1 MRSLNVLMTADTMGG
16 VWTYAL
22 DLARSLADYGCEIAL
37 AAMGGLLSAP
47 AARSAARIRHLH
59 LYESSYKLEWMD
71 EPWNDVA
78 EAGVWLLDL
87 AHQVRPDIVHLNNF
101 AHGSLPWQAPV
112 LMVGHSCVLSW
123 WQAVKGESAPSNW
136 DRYARAV
143 RSGLQAAD
151 LVVAPTRAM
160 LSALQTHYGPLPPSQ
175 VIYNGRNPRFFRPE
189 AKEPLI
195 LAVGRLWDEA
205 KNVQTLDRIGDHLA
219 WPVYVAG
226 EDHHP
231 SGSRQHFSHLKP
243 LGKLQ
248 AEELAGW
255 LARAGIYALP
265 ARYEPFGLSVLE
277 AALSGCALVLGDIQS
292 LREVWGNAALYVA
305 PDDPDALT
313 GALNRLSR
321 DSQLRTQLAQAAF
334 LQAQHYTQA
343 AMGAAYWQAYQA
355 VLVNAALPT
364 PAGVHKRPAY
374 RFGRS
379 WPDLAGSGRISTIET
394 VG

>member
-1 MRSLNVLMTADTMGG
+1 MRSLNVLMTADTVGG

-22 DLARSLADYGCEIAL
+22 DLARGLVEYGCEITL
-37 AAMGGLLSAP
+37 ATMGGRLNAGD
-47 AARSAARIRHLH
+47 ARTAARIRNLHLH
-59 LYESSYKLEWMD
+59 ESSFRLEWMD

-78 EAGVWLLDL
+78 EAGAWLLTL
-87 AHQVRPDIVHLNNF
+87 AHKLRPDIVHLNNF
-101 AHGSLPWQAPV
+101 AHGNLSWPAPV

-123 WQAVKGESAPSNW
+123 WQAVKGESAPAGW
-136 DRYARAV
+136 DHYASSV

-160 LSALQTHYGPLPPSQ
+160 LDALQNHYGPLPPSQ
-175 VIYNGRNPRFFRPE
+175 VIYNGRNARLFRPA
-189 AKEPLI
+189 AKEPFI

-205 KNVQTLDRIGDHLA
+205 KNVQTLDQIGARLA

-231 SGSRQHFSHLKP
+231 SGSQQHFSHVKP
-243 LGKLQ
+243 LGKLR

-305 PDDPDALT
+305 PDDAEGLT
-313 GALNRLSR
+313 TALNRLSG
-321 DSQLRTQLAQAAF
+321 DSQLRSQLAHASF
-334 LQAQHYTQA
+334 LRAQQYSQS
-343 AMGAAYWQAYQA
+343 AMGAGYWNAYQA
-355 VLVNAALPT
+355 LLVDTALPT
-364 PAGVHKRPAY
+364 RTAVHNRPSVQVWPQPAEYQPSRQL
-374 RFGRS
+374 GR
-379 WPDLAGSGRISTIET
+379 
-394 VG
+394 